1 MAGLH
6 AKTVFAIAVI
16 LAAVLTAN
24 PSLADPVSSSTA
36 PTGRRFEY
44 GPYGSPNNAGG
55 GGQAIPQNNA
65 VDPSG
70 NDDGGAAERPPTD
83 DRSVAPAYRDDYR
96 SDNRDERGNAP
107 SGADDN
113 DDDADAPPSGDGQD
127 PPTRGAAEAPPP
139 SDYDQG
145 MPRVEVRASAP
156 DSNVPY
162 EIREHDARSAAIQA
176 WRSKVAD
183 RFGPEF
189 AHWRTAANK
198 HIDCRPDARE
208 GLVCIASGLP
218 VRGFD
223 RYGRWRREGHY

>member
-1 MAGLH
+1 MAALP
-6 AKTVFAIAVI
+6 AKTVFAVAVT
-16 LAAVLTAN
+16 LAAVL
-24 PSLADPVSSSTA
+24 PLRPLLADPSSSSA
-36 PTGRRFEY
+36 ASTGQRFEY

-55 GGQAIPQNNA
+55 GGQAIPPNNA
-65 VDPSG
+65 MDPPG
-70 NDDGGAAERPPTD
+70 DDDGGAAERPPTD
-83 DRSVAPAYRDDYR
+83 DRSAAPAYRDDYR
-96 SDNRDERGNAP
+96 GDNRDERGNAQ

-113 DDDADAPPSGDGQD
+113 DDDADAPPSVDGQ
-127 PPTRGAAEAPPP
+127 APPP
-139 SDYDQG
+139 HDAAGAPPPGDYDREL
-145 MPRVEVRASAP
+145 PRVEVRASAP

-162 EIREHDARSAAIQA
+162 EIREHDARSAAIAA

-198 HIDCRPDARE
+198 HVDCRPDARE

>member
-1 MAGLH
+1 MAALP
-6 AKTVFAIAVI
+6 ATTVLAVAVS

-24 PSLADPVSSSTA
+24 PSLADPAGSSTA
-36 PTGRRFEY
+36 ATGRRFEY

-65 VDPSG
+65 TDPAG
-70 NDDGGAAERPPTD
+70 NDDSGAVERPPTD
-83 DRSVAPAYRDDYR
+83 DRSAAPAYRDDYEG
-96 SDNRDERGNAP
+96 DNRDDGRGNAQ
-107 SGADDN
+107 SDADDN
-113 DDDADAPPSGDGQD
+113 DDDVDAPP
-127 PPTRGAAEAPPP
+127 RAAAGP
-139 SDYDQG
+139 SSPGDYDRG
-145 MPRVEVRASAP
+145 LPRVEVRASAP

-189 AHWRTAANK
+189 AHWRTAADK
-198 HIDCRPDARE
+198 HVDCRPDARE

-218 VRGFD
+218 MRGFD
-223 RYGRWRREGHY
+223 RYGRWHREGK